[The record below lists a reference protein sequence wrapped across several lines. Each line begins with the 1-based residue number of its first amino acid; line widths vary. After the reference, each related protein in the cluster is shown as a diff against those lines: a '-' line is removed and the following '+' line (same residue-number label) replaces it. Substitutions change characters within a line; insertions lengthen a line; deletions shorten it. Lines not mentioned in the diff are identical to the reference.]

1 MNRSGAVSGFQIFR
15 DRTRKWRCYH
25 RKTRHPIDLSKAPIG
40 SAAFFA
46 EYDKIRRIVEAS
58 EADAPIRAT
67 LGDLVR
73 HYLESDRFRNLAP
86 RTRVDYRLCLGYLD
100 GGRAQAMD
108 VRDLDTPALS
118 RIHDAVADKHG
129 WRRANMLVSVLSQVY
144 RQAIPAG
151 LAESNPARDVIPKRR
166 PRDLP
171 PANRP
176 WTPEERDAV
185 LERAAP
191 HMRVAL
197 ALMMLTGLDPSD
209 AVRLRRDDI
218 QDGTIWTERGK
229 TGVRVAIP
237 VMPRLREAL
246 DAAPPHGAGTV
257 LANRRGTSW
266 TYAGLNTSWSDLRKA
281 LEGEGH
287 VAPGLTLKGLR
298 HTVATVLREAG
309 LDERSIADVLGQK
322 PAMALHYSKS
332 ANLLDKNRR
341 TIDMLAKEIVKP
353 PQIGVKPSEGRRSDL

>member
-1 MNRSGAVSGFQIFR
+1 
-15 DRTRKWRCYH
+15 
-25 RKTRHPIDLSKAPIG
+25 
-40 SAAFFA
+40 
-46 EYDKIRRIVEAS
+46 
-58 EADAPIRAT
+58 
-67 LGDLVR
+67 
-73 HYLESDRFRNLAP
+73 
-86 RTRVDYRLCLGYLD
+86 
-100 GGRAQAMD
+100 
-108 VRDLDTPALS
+108 
-118 RIHDAVADKHG
+118 
-129 WRRANMLVSVLSQVY
+129 
-144 RQAIPAG
+144 
-151 LAESNPARDVIPKRR
+151 
-166 PRDLP
+166 
-171 PANRP
+171 
-176 WTPEERDAV
+176 
-185 LERAAP
+185 
-191 HMRVAL
+191 
-197 ALMMLTGLDPSD
+197 MMLTGLDPSD

-322 PAMALHYSKS
+322 TPAMALHYSKS
-332 ANLLDKNRR
+332 ANLVDKNRR
-341 TIDMLAKEIVKP
+341 AIDVLADAIVKRP
-353 PQIGVKPSEGRRSDL
+353 SESVKPSDGGRRDV